1 MNRKDFTFAELLLEI
16 TCVCLIAALLVPAF
30 GKIRAASEVN
40 LCFDNMMRIGKGFM
54 QYAGDHGG
62 MFPPYNSNGLGITYF
77 DAIYTYVQK
86 EKLPGDRFFV
96 KTDPRATDDVWWC
109 PAHLRVEPNDWIK
122 TARLSMSSSYGY
134 NRAFTLRKVTLDA
147 VKKPSEMI
155 IGTECGSYKKDVGV
169 LSGYYVAEPW
179 SVVARHGV
187 EMPSRKDG
195 SGNTV
200 FADGSV
206 QEVSIRKTYGGKNWQ
221 GRFLPWD
228 MDLDGK

>member
-1 MNRKDFTFAELLLEI
+1 MKKFTLTELVME
-16 TCVCLIAALLVPAF
+16 TGCVCLIAALLVPLS
-30 GKIRAASEVN
+30 GRVRAASEVN

-77 DAIYTYVQK
+77 DAIYPYVQK

-109 PAHLRVEPNDWIK
+109 PAHLRVEPNEWIK

-134 NRAFTLRKVTLDA
+134 NRALTKTPVKLDSVA
-147 VKKPSEMI
+147 KPAEMLI
-155 IGTECGSYKKDVGV
+155 NTECGSYVKDTGE
-169 LSGYYVAEPW
+169 LSGYYVADQW

-195 SGNTV
+195 NGNTV

>member
-1 MNRKDFTFAELLLEI
+1 MKKFTLTELVME
-16 TCVCLIAALLVPAF
+16 TGCVCLIAALLVPLS
-30 GKIRAASEVN
+30 GRVRAASEVN

-77 DAIYTYVQK
+77 DAIYPYVQK

-109 PAHLRVEPNDWIK
+109 PAHLRVEPNEWIK

-134 NRAFTLRKVTLDA
+134 NRALTKTPVKLDSVA
-147 VKKPSEMI
+147 KPAEMLI
-155 IGTECGSYKKDVGV
+155 NTECGSYVKDTGE
-169 LSGYYVAEPW
+169 LSGYYVADQW

-206 QEVSIRKTYGGKNWQ
+206 QEVSIRKTDGGKNWQ

>member
-1 MNRKDFTFAELLLEI
+1 MKKFTLTELVLEI
-16 TCVCLIAALLVPAF
+16 GCVCLIAALLVPAF
-30 GKIRAASEVN
+30 GKFRAASEVN

-109 PAHLRVEPNDWIK
+109 PAHLRVEPNEWIK

-134 NRAFTLRKVTLDA
+134 NRALTKTPVKLDSVA
-147 VKKPSEMI
+147 KPAEMLI
-155 IGTECGSYKKDVGV
+155 NTECGSYVKDTGE
-169 LSGYYVAEPW
+169 LSGYYVADQW

>member
-1 MNRKDFTFAELLLEI
+1 MKKFTLTELVME
-16 TCVCLIAALLVPAF
+16 TGCVCLIAALLVPLS
-30 GKIRAASEVN
+30 GRVRAASEVN

-122 TARLSMSSSYGY
+122 TARL
-134 NRAFTLRKVTLDA
+134 LK
-147 VKKPSEMI
+147 
-155 IGTECGSYKKDVGV
+155 
-169 LSGYYVAEPW
+169 
-179 SVVARHGV
+179 
-187 EMPSRKDG
+187 
-195 SGNTV
+195 
-200 FADGSV
+200 
-206 QEVSIRKTYGGKNWQ
+206 
-221 GRFLPWD
+221 
-228 MDLDGK
+228 

>member
-1 MNRKDFTFAELLLEI
+1 MKKFTLTELVME
-16 TCVCLIAALLVPAF
+16 TGCVCLIAALLVPAF
-30 GKIRAASEVN
+30 GKICAASEVN

-54 QYAGDHGG
+54 LYAGDHGG

-77 DAIYTYVQK
+77 DAIYPYVQK

-206 QEVSIRKTYGGKNWQ
+206 QEVSIRKNYGGKNWQ

>member
-1 MNRKDFTFAELLLEI
+1 MKKFTLTELVLEI
-16 TCVCLIAALLVPAF
+16 GCVCLIAALLVPAF

-77 DAIYTYVQK
+77 DAIYPYVQK

-109 PAHLRVEPNDWIK
+109 PAHLRVEPNEWIK

-134 NRAFTLRKVTLDA
+134 NRALTKTPVKLDSVA
-147 VKKPSEMI
+147 KPAEMLI
-155 IGTECGSYKKDVGV
+155 NTECGSYVKDTGE
-169 LSGYYVAEPW
+169 LSGYYVADQW

>member
-1 MNRKDFTFAELLLEI
+1 MKKFTLTELVLEI
-16 TCVCLIAALLVPAF
+16 GCVCLIAALLVPAF

-109 PAHLRVEPNDWIK
+109 PAHLRVEPNEWIK

-134 NRAFTLRKVTLDA
+134 NRALTKTPVKLDSVA
-147 VKKPSEMI
+147 KPAEMLI
-155 IGTECGSYKKDVGV
+155 NTECGSYVKDTGE
-169 LSGYYVAEPW
+169 LSGYYVADQW

>member
-1 MNRKDFTFAELLLEI
+1 MKKFTLTELVME
-16 TCVCLIAALLVPAF
+16 TGCVCLIAALLVPLS
-30 GKIRAASEVN
+30 GRVRAASEVN

-77 DAIYTYVQK
+77 DAIYPYVQK

-109 PAHLRVEPNDWIK
+109 PAHLRVEPNEWIK

-134 NRAFTLRKVTLDA
+134 NRALTKTPVKLDSVA
-147 VKKPSEMI
+147 KPAEMLI
-155 IGTECGSYKKDVGV
+155 NTECGSYVKDTGE
-169 LSGYYVAEPW
+169 LSGYYVADQW